1 MIQCTRSRRST
12 EDYTVQRHVQLQWI
26 YRGYGF
32 FQALLVLCASRGC
45 ESTCVGGCV
54 VVARY
59 AVGCV
64 RRARM
69 QKRQVASRLSAKSA
83 GLHDHMHKTYKK
95 CQKSCACGTWETSIS
110 TRKGNAAFCR
120 VKVETVL
127 TVLFLQRNF
136 CLEVEFT
143 LTDEAYPP
151 YRWSMCL
158 PVTLFLKKPRC
169 LIPLLIK
176 SKTGARVRRC
186 RGKIK
191 GRWGDESLSPTHKRR
206 APAWGNHCC
215 CTCTVL
221 THVESA
227 LTSISQYNVHNIM
240 HCTLYASVIIPPLLP
255 HDCSTVY

>member
-1 MIQCTRSRRST
+1 MSYTVQARRSSFDVVLLPLLVQSKTVPMSDDTTLSLTAFCALMTAYRRSDTCARTRGST

-83 GLHDHMHKTYKK
+83 GLYDHMHKTYKK

-110 TRKGNAAFCR
+110 TREGNAAFCR
-120 VKVETVL
+120 V
-127 TVLFLQRNF
+127 N
-136 CLEVEFT
+136 
-143 LTDEAYPP
+143 
-151 YRWSMCL
+151 
-158 PVTLFLKKPRC
+158 
-169 LIPLLIK
+169 
-176 SKTGARVRRC
+176 G
-186 RGKIK
+186 
-191 GRWGDESLSPTHKRR
+191 ES
-206 APAWGNHCC
+206 
-215 CTCTVL
+215 
-221 THVESA
+221 
-227 LTSISQYNVHNIM
+227 
-240 HCTLYASVIIPPLLP
+240 
-255 HDCSTVY
+255 